1 MKITDL
7 KSTIVSVPFKKP
19 THWPYGR
26 WDGTTAVV
34 VELETDEG
42 ITGIG
47 ESVCPQWPAEAF
59 KNIIDSAKA
68 ALIGEDPFNTERI
81 LKKIEGRGGWSF
93 ARHFVGYALGGIDMA
108 LWDIIGKACGQP
120 LYKLLGG
127 LMREKCE
134 GFGYIPHDEPDVM
147 AADAVKTVQAGFR
160 TIYCK
165 YTDIEHLRDAIAAI
179 RAAIGE
185 EPKLWVDFNQTL
197 SPGFAVQFL
206 SEMEKYRIDIVE
218 QPVIA
223 SNLEGMA
230 YVKNSTSS
238 RVLAHE
244 SSWTLYE
251 AMNVIKHDAA
261 DIISVEP
268 RMTWG
273 ILATKKAAGIAE
285 AAGVPVLMHSAGELG
300 VATAAFL
307 HVIASTPNFILC
319 NQSMYE
325 WYADD
330 YIKGGK
336 LPIEEGCLRVPGG
349 AGLGVELD
357 EDKMMQY
364 HEKFREIGQLS
375 SFGIPPDG
383 AVDAP
388 VPLWP
393 TY

>member
-1 MKITDL
+1 MKITNL
-7 KSTIVSVPFKKP
+7 KSTILSIPFKKA
-19 THWPYGR
+19 TYWPYGC
-26 WDGTTAVV
+26 WNGTTVVV
-34 VELETDEG
+34 VEIETDEG

-47 ESVCPQWPAEAF
+47 ESICMQWPAEAF
-59 KNIIDSAKA
+59 KNILDGTKVF
-68 ALIGEDPFNTERI
+68 LLGEDPFNTERI
-81 LKKIEGRGGWSF
+81 LKKMEGMGGWSF

-108 LWDIIGKACGQP
+108 LWDIIGKACNQP

-127 LMREKCE
+127 VMREKSEC
-134 GFGYIPHDEPDVM
+134 FGYIAHDTAEIM
-147 AADAVKTVQAGFR
+147 ATEAERAVQEGYG

-165 YTDIEHLRDAIAAI
+165 YTDIEHLREAIAAI
-179 RAAIGE
+179 RSAIGE
-185 EPKLWVDFNQTL
+185 KPKLWVDFNQTL

-206 SEMEKYRIDIVE
+206 REMETYRLDIVE
-218 QPVIA
+218 QPVLA

-230 YVKNSTSS
+230 YVKNASPS
-238 RVLAHE
+238 RILAHE

-273 ILATKKAAGIAE
+273 IMATKKAAGIAE
-285 AAGVPVLMHSAGELG
+285 AAGLPVIMHSAGELG

-307 HVIASTPNFILC
+307 HVIASTPNFILP
-319 NQSMYE
+319 NQCMYE
-325 WYADD
+325 WHADD

-336 LPIEEGCLRVPGG
+336 MQLDKGCLTVPKGM
-349 AGLGVELD
+349 GLGVELD
-357 EDKMMQY
+357 ENKMTQY
-364 HEKFREIGQLS
+364 HEKYKEVGQLS
-375 SFGIPPDG
+375 NFGAPPKG
-383 AVDAP
+383 GVNGP